1 MSQEEQNE
9 DLQELP
15 RWLLDA
21 PHFIDDKRINS
32 FYDAVIRPK
41 AKIEESITITVQK
54 EDVKEIKKEFGIGI
68 EIQPPDIVNMVTPF
82 LRAGGGQTGSYTR
95 FGRRKNEIRLN
106 EINTPQRQLIQLLL
120 QYFIKHPDRIG
131 VVQNR
136 LSQDGWYV
144 NPERIRKPPK
154 QLILLDLPPKNVVV
168 DTPRPETMLI
178 PTSAEF
184 TNGEIVKLY
193 TDDRFQSA
201 YQQREELKKKGR
213 ESWKP
218 FLEAY
223 DPLDATEVIED
234 TISGKI
240 EWINYRL
247 PLNKE
252 GKTAQIRFSPSGEY
266 HNGDFAYNLVYMGH
280 KHGLRIVG
288 TVQSEPEINV
298 LAAYRK

>member
-68 EIQPPDIVNMVTPF
+68 EIQPPDIINMVTPF

-201 YQQREELKKKGR
+201 YQQ
-213 ESWKP
+213 
-218 FLEAY
+218 
-223 DPLDATEVIED
+223 
-234 TISGKI
+234 
-240 EWINYRL
+240 
-247 PLNKE
+247 
-252 GKTAQIRFSPSGEY
+252 
-266 HNGDFAYNLVYMGH
+266 
-280 KHGLRIVG
+280 
-288 TVQSEPEINV
+288 
-298 LAAYRK
+298 

>member
-1 MSQEEQNE
+1 MLLLLCVVVTDMSQEEQNE

-120 QYFIKHPDRIG
+120 QYFIKHPDRIASCKIG
-131 VVQNR
+131 YHKMAGMSIPNR
-136 LSQDGWYV
+136 YGNHRS
-144 NPERIRKPPK
+144 N
-154 QLILLDLPPKNVVV
+154 
-168 DTPRPETMLI
+168 
-178 PTSAEF
+178 
-184 TNGEIVKLY
+184 
-193 TDDRFQSA
+193 
-201 YQQREELKKKGR
+201 
-213 ESWKP
+213 
-218 FLEAY
+218 
-223 DPLDATEVIED
+223 
-234 TISGKI
+234 
-240 EWINYRL
+240 
-247 PLNKE
+247 
-252 GKTAQIRFSPSGEY
+252 
-266 HNGDFAYNLVYMGH
+266 
-280 KHGLRIVG
+280 
-288 TVQSEPEINV
+288 
-298 LAAYRK
+298 